1 MTSRS
6 APQEPP
12 REDDALPSGAPGPSD
27 GSGQPA
33 RPEPL
38 KDEIA
43 KDARRSSPGSGAR
56 FEVRLRRLVL
66 LLVILIPIIWWIVVS
81 LA

>member
-1 MTSRS
+1 MTSEP
-6 APQEPP
+6 APREPP
-12 REDDALPSGAPGPSD
+12 REGDDSLAAEGAS
-27 GSGQPA
+27 QRA

-43 KDARRSSPGSGAR
+43 KDTPRSFSASSGAR
-56 FEVRLRRLVL
+56 FEVRFRRLVL
-66 LLVILIPIIWWIVVS
+66 LLVILIPLIWWIAAS

>member
-6 APQEPP
+6 APEEPSP
-12 REDDALPSGAPGPSD
+12 EDGAPPPDRSAASD
-27 GSGQPA
+27 GSEQQA

-43 KDARRSSPGSGAR
+43 KDTRRSSGGAAR
-56 FEVRLRRLVL
+56 FEVRFRRLVL
-66 LLVILIPIIWWIVVS
+66 LVVILIPVIWWIAVR
-81 LA
+81 LT

>member
-1 MTSRS
+1 MISRP

-12 REDDALPSGAPGPSD
+12 REGDDALAAEGAS
-27 GSGQPA
+27 QRA

-43 KDARRSSPGSGAR
+43 KDTRRSSARSGAR
-56 FEVRLRRLVL
+56 FEVRFRRLVL
-66 LLVILIPIIWWIVVS
+66 VLVILVPLIWWIAVS